1 MAAFD
6 FPNSPSVNDTYSAN
20 GMTFTW
26 NGTKWERTS
35 PSVGAQGAT
44 GPTGAQGA
52 TGSTGAQGATA
63 AQGAQG
69 ATGST
74 GPTGPTGAQGA
85 TGPTGAQGAANAT
98 TINSNTNNY
107 LITGT
112 GTANTLQG
120 ESAATF
126 DGSSMTIAGSGANLA
141 LNVTNGYIRSVGG
154 QPTVV
159 AHKSSSTFCHIGVE
173 NNTNARAFL
182 AYTNDKDFIIGRR
195 TAYTGDHTGYS
206 GADITIDKT
215 NHAVSL
221 SHNGT
226 SRIETT
232 SYGGYV
238 SCTNQSDGLLVSAAV
253 EGTVTVEDR
262 RGTDYNCLL
271 YTSDAADE

>member
-107 LITGT
+107 VVSATGT
-112 GTANTLQG
+112 SNTLQG
-120 ESAATF
+120 ESNLTF
-126 DGSSMTIAGSGANLA
+126 DGTT
-141 LNVTNGYIRSVGG
+141 LNVTGYIDSQGSSARGGIFGQVMVGRHTLYNTIQNAQANTPIHLQYSNSG
-154 QPTVV
+154 DVRVNEGGGDMQTRDIFPET
-159 AHKSSSTFCHIGVE
+159 
-173 NNTNARAFL
+173 NNSYNLGTNTKRWANIH
-182 AYTNDKDFIIGRR
+182 TNDLNLSNEGSVNEVDGTWGQYTIQEGEHDLFLINRRSGRK
-195 TAYTGDHTGYS
+195 Y
-206 GADITIDKT
+206 KF
-215 NHAVSL
+215 
-221 SHNGT
+221 
-226 SRIETT
+226 
-232 SYGGYV
+232 
-238 SCTNQSDGLLVSAAV
+238 LLQEV
-253 EGTVTVEDR
+253 D
-262 RGTDYNCLL
+262 
-271 YTSDAADE
+271 